1 MRKKKSV
8 KKGSARMR
16 ELGFVGVTVWITPA
30 EAAALDVVRSWQ
42 KRATWAREALAAAIL
57 AARKADAGR

>member
-1 MRKKKSV
+1 
-8 KKGSARMR
+8 MR

-57 AARKADAGR
+57 AARKAEAGR